1 MEREQF
7 EKLVDRVVGEAQGV
21 ITAKEFCGNVSQA
34 EFELAKA
41 EADLAAAVAT
51 EGLFKGEDGW
61 TPVSVRLPEEGSS
74 IEVIALANGVVY
86 SPVTAYL
93 SGDNSGLHCAWYHMG
108 NPLHN
113 VTHWRRLPEPPQD
126 GKTG

>member
-7 EKLVDRVVGEAQGV
+7 EKLVDRVVREAQGV

-61 TPVSVRLPEEGSS
+61 TPVSVRLPEEG
-74 IEVIALANGVVY
+74 L
-86 SPVTAYL
+86 PVLGQHTQPREWPKMQL
-93 SGDNSGLHCAWYHMG
+93 QD
-108 NPLHN
+108 
-113 VTHWRRLPEPPQD
+113 VTWWKRHEDGQITWRWPDAPDYWRRLPEPPKD